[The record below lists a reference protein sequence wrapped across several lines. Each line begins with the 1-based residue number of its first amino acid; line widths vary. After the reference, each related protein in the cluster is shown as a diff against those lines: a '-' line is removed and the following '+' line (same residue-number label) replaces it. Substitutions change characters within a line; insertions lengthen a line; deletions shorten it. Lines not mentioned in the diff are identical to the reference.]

1 MKDKAQIRPARRKGA
16 ASTIG
21 DVARHAGVSAMTVS
35 RVINDGPNVRDA
47 TRQRVVEAIRELDYA
62 PNLAARSLA
71 SAQTLKI
78 GLLYNNPSAAYLSEV
93 LLGGLDQSSKAG
105 AQLVVEKCEA
115 DAEAQALDRLLSS
128 GVDGIL
134 LPAPLCDS
142 PAILQWLDE
151 AGLPGVAIASSQP
164 DDSLSAIGI
173 DDAAAAR
180 AMTLHLLDLGHRR
193 IGFVQGPSDHASAAL
208 RRQGWLQALS
218 ERDIATDDNLIVQGS
233 YTYHSGLDAAD
244 QLLSL
249 DQPPTAIFAS
259 NDDMAAAAIA
269 VAHRRGLDVP
279 RDLTVVGFDDTAL
292 ATTVWPLL
300 TTIRQPVSDMSRQAV
315 SILIDLIR
323 RRTDQPSPAARERLD
338 FTLIQRQSDGPP
350 PVA

>member
-1 MKDKAQIRPARRKGA
+1 MNDRLQRRPARRKGA

-47 TRQRVVEAIRELDYA
+47 TRQRVIEAIRVLDYA
-62 PNLAARSLA
+62 PNQAARSLA
-71 SAQTLKI
+71 SAQSLKI

-105 AQLVVEKCEA
+105 AQLVVEKCYP
-115 DAEAQALDRLLSS
+115 DAEAEALDRLLSS
-128 GVDGIL
+128 GVDGVL

-142 PAILQWLDE
+142 AAILQWLDE

-193 IGFVQGPSDHASAAL
+193 IGFVHGPSDHASAAL

-218 ERDIATDDNLIVQGS
+218 ERGIATDDSLIVQGS

-249 DQPPTAIFAS
+249 PLPPTAIFAS

-292 ATTVWPLL
+292 ATTVWPPL

-323 RRTDQPSPAARERLD
+323 RRSDEPSLGARELLD

-350 PVA
+350 PVV